1 MLLSLS
7 KTCHAPFAATVTA
20 FSTYLMAFG
29 IHVLLA
35 AVLRFGGG
43 AKNSDCYL
51 KINCGDEYTSTA
63 SS

>member
-1 MLLSLS
+1 
-7 KTCHAPFAATVTA
+7 VTA

-35 AVLRFGGG
+35 AILRLG
-43 AKNSDCYL
+43 AAPEFENHYRTAVS
-51 KINCGDEYTSTA
+51 YTTTA